1 MLAVEPIPQTGTYR
15 LSPPDDQF
23 VLYRDAGE
31 PYGVRAQTRSVIDGY
46 NVRPLDLG
54 GATTSVLYS
63 LQRTGGMVLSLE
75 TPTWESWLGEVGQVV
90 SQPRPRPRTA
100 IGDQIE
106 EIQRL
111 TGLGDGQLA
120 AAIPG
125 GVSRETV
132 NRWRNRSESNV
143 RPENAYRIGLLLEL
157 SRRMAAA
164 RIEARVWLQQAI
176 ADGEQTPFELLCAGR
191 LGDVRQAVENVAAGA
206 EPPMALT
213 SIPDGRRQRD
223 AAMDDAEEDEGWAW
237 GERDQDARA

>member
-31 PYGVRAQTRSVIDGY
+31 PYGVRAQARSVIDGY

-54 GATTSVLYS
+54 GATTSVLYT
-63 LQRTGGMVLSLE
+63 LQRTGSMVLSLE
-75 TPTWESWLGEVGQVV
+75 TPIWESWLGEMGQVV
-90 SQPRPRPRTA
+90 SRPRPRPRTA

-106 EIQRL
+106 EIHRL
-111 TGLGDGQLA
+111 TGLGDGQFA

-132 NRWRNRSESNV
+132 NRWRNRSDSNV
-143 RPENAYRIGLLLEL
+143 RPENAYRIGLILEL
-157 SRRMAAA
+157 SRRMEAAG
-164 RIEARVWLQQAI
+164 IEARVWLHQA
-176 ADGEQTPFELLCAGR
+176 ARDGEPTPFELLCAGR

-206 EPPMALT
+206 EPLRATT
-213 SIPDGRRQRD
+213 SIPDGHRQRD
-223 AAMDDAEEDEGWAW
+223 AVMDDAEEDEGWAW
-237 GERDQDARA
+237 GERDQDAGA